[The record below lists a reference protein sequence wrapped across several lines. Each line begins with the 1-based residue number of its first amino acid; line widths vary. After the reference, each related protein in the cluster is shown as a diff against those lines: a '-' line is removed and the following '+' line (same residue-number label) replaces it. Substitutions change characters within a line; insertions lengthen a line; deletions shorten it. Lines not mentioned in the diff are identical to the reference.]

1 MYVNVFNFFFVSLVS
16 ILVHICVL
24 MRFTQRDCIYSLN
37 QNYIKVNVKQVKTL
51 WFDLSQIL
59 SIKLTFGILKDRQ
72 SSYVAYIH
80 AINLSLYRTGENS
93 RYGKKKWA
101 TSWSRGGPGW
111 RMWKVK
117 FRTINRAMF
126 PHFVSIYFK
135 TLRCL
140 SVYVCWL
147 NP

>member
-1 MYVNVFNFFFVSLVS
+1 MYSRFFVDILIHIFVS
-16 ILVHICVL
+16 
-24 MRFTQRDCIYSLN
+24 MKFTRKDSTYKIKI
-37 QNYIKVNVKQVKTL
+37 YIKVNVKQVETL
-51 WFDLSQIL
+51 WFDFSHIL
-59 SIKLTFGILKDRQ
+59 SIILTFRILKDKQ
-72 SSYVAYIH
+72 NSYVAYFH
-80 AINLSLYRTGENS
+80 AINLSFNRTGENS
-93 RYGKKKWA
+93 KYGKKKWA

-117 FRTINRAMF
+117 VRTINRVMF

-140 SVYVCWL
+140 SVFVCWL